1 MDWQEDHWQNYAQR
15 AYNNVAHG
23 QEIVLAA
30 KRICRWEHKRLRA
43 VKWLH
48 IVGVVDR
55 KLVVACLEGFID
67 LAPEFAKGRQA
78 CSTHPNDKVRYRVR
92 GVNSYWYRKLTIGD
106 VGPLN
111 ALPVAWLILEF
122 VFNVRFP
129 RDVWRINR
137 DGLIY
142 ESLIEIGKLVGVSE

>member
-1 MDWQEDHWQNYAQR
+1 MDWQEDHRQNYAQR
-15 AYNNVAHG
+15 AYDNVAYG

-30 KRICRWEHKRLRA
+30 KRISRWEHKRLRA
-43 VKWLH
+43 FKWLH
-48 IVGVVDR
+48 IVGVVDC

-67 LAPEFAKGRQA
+67 LTPEFAKGRQA

-92 GVNSYWYRKLTIGD
+92 GVNSYWYKKLTIGD

-122 VFNVRFP
+122 VFDVRFP

-137 DGLIY
+137 DGLIN
-142 ESLIEIGKLVGVSE
+142 ESLIELGKLVGVSE